1 MRHYDPFTTDDT
13 RSRRRSLISVSLGPL
28 EMSKRKRRQSG
39 RCLCG
44 SVRFRIAGP
53 LRPTVIA
60 CHCRNCRRFSGG
72 LFTVTAARKEHL
84 VITKKGSLK
93 WFKSSK
99 HSKRGF
105 CGKCG
110 SSLFGGSDQWPFVSI
125 SAASLNEPTGL
136 KLAVHSWTEE
146 SADYWSF
153 DPKLPRRR
161 GPSGLGGPPANLE
174 R

>member
-1 MRHYDPFTTDDT
+1 MLT
-13 RSRRRSLISVSLGPL
+13 RPRRKPIL
-28 EMSKRKRRQSG
+28 KRKGRKSG

-44 SVRFRIAGP
+44 SVRYTVVGP

-84 VITKKGSLK
+84 VITSKGSLT
-93 WFKSSK
+93 WFQSSK
-99 HSKRGF
+99 HATRGF

-110 SSLFGGSDQWPFVSI
+110 SSLFGASDQWPFVSI

-136 KLAVHSWTEE
+136 KLAVHSWTKE

-153 DPKLPRRR
+153 DPKLPRKR
-161 GPSGLGGPPANLE
+161 GPSGLGGPPENVE
-174 R
+174 Q

>member
-1 MRHYDPFTTDDT
+1 MN
-13 RSRRRSLISVSLGPL
+13 
-28 EMSKRKRRQSG
+28 KRKARQSG

-44 SVRFRIAGP
+44 SVRFVIAGP

-99 HSKRGF
+99 HNKRGF

-110 SSLFGGSDQWPFVSI
+110 SSLFGASDQWPFVSI
-125 SAASLNEPTGL
+125 SAASSMSPLVSNWQCTPGRKRAQTTGRL
-136 KLAVHSWTEE
+136 TRRCLEGAALLA
-146 SADYWSF
+146 
-153 DPKLPRRR
+153 
-161 GPSGLGGPPANLE
+161 
-174 R
+174 

>member
-1 MRHYDPFTTDDT
+1 
-13 RSRRRSLISVSLGPL
+13 
-28 EMSKRKRRQSG
+28 MSKHKRRQSG

-99 HSKRGF
+99 HNKRGF

-110 SSLFGGSDQWPFVSI
+110 SSLFGASDQWPFVSI
-125 SAASLNEPTGL
+125 SA
-136 KLAVHSWTEE
+136 
-146 SADYWSF
+146 ADYWSF

>member
-1 MRHYDPFTTDDT
+1 
-13 RSRRRSLISVSLGPL
+13 
-28 EMSKRKRRQSG
+28 MSKHKRRQSG

-99 HSKRGF
+99 HNKRGF

-110 SSLFGGSDQWPFVSI
+110 SSLFGISDQWPFVSI
-125 SAASLNEPTGL
+125 SAGSLNEPLVSNLQCTPGRKRARTTGRL
-136 KLAVHSWTEE
+136 TRSCLEGAALLA
-146 SADYWSF
+146 
-153 DPKLPRRR
+153 
-161 GPSGLGGPPANLE
+161 
-174 R
+174 

>member
-1 MRHYDPFTTDDT
+1 MN
-13 RSRRRSLISVSLGPL
+13 
-28 EMSKRKRRQSG
+28 KRKLRQSG

-44 SVRFRIAGP
+44 SVRFVIAGP

-72 LFTVTAARKEHL
+72 LFTVTAARKEDL

-99 HSKRGF
+99 HNKRGF

-110 SSLFGGSDQWPFVSI
+110 SSLFGFQISGRSSPFLRHRSMSPLVSNWQCTPERKRAQTTGRLTR
-125 SAASLNEPTGL
+125 SCLEGAAL
-136 KLAVHSWTEE
+136 LAWV
-146 SADYWSF
+146 D
-153 DPKLPRRR
+153 RRR
-161 GPSGLGGPPANLE
+161 IWSNEG
-174 R
+174 

>member
-1 MRHYDPFTTDDT
+1 
-13 RSRRRSLISVSLGPL
+13 
-28 EMSKRKRRQSG
+28 MSKHKRRQSG

-60 CHCRNCRRFSGG
+60 CHCRNCRHFSGG

-99 HSKRGF
+99 HNKRGF

-110 SSLFGGSDQWPFVSI
+110 SSLFGASDQWPFVSI
-125 SAASLNEPTGL
+125 SAGSLNEPTGL